1 MKGTDV
7 TPEQLAHAEEFLQA
21 AQGKQIGPRGE
32 RLYTDLA
39 QLSLSRGNLVRLL
52 AWYGAIRAKGGRE
65 TPNPL
70 VHRCACANPGVDL
83 MTTVCDCVTPTTTR
97 CDCHATEHEFHDP
110 RPEGELNTKSDER
123 CDIGDSCVMGSA
135 PTQYVCDCNAPGER
149 KCEHGYCDSKNC
161 RCLCHDKSLHE
172 SPDTKAGPGDCMD
185 FGTAVDCP

>member
-52 AWYGAIRAKGGRE
+52 AWYGAIRARSGRNS
-65 TPNPL
+65 PAPL
-70 VHRCACANPGVDL
+70 IQRCTCANPGVDL

-110 RPEGELNTKSDER
+110 RPEGDNPE
-123 CDIGDSCVMGSA
+123 
-135 PTQYVCDCNAPGER
+135 NADPKG
-149 KCEHGYCDSKNC
+149 C
-161 RCLCHDKSLHE
+161 
-172 SPDTKAGPGDCMD
+172 A
-185 FGTAVDCP
+185 